1 MPAPGARPM
10 LHRRR
15 LLAAAGVLA
24 SPLTGWANTPPPEL
38 REELPA
44 ARLAGQGRLRFFG
57 LSVYDARLWLTTAP
71 GPEPWVQ
78 PLALELAY
86 TRDLVGAQIAERS
99 LTEMRRVGEVSP
111 PQAERWLAQMRQLFP
126 DVRAGDRITGVH
138 RPGEGARFFLNG
150 RRLGEVAD
158 AAFARLFFAIWLS
171 PRTSEPGLRAQL
183 LGEAVR

>member
-1 MPAPGARPM
+1 MPAPTRGPVWQ
-10 LHRRR
+10 RRR
-15 LLAAAGVLA
+15 WLAAAAGLA
-24 SPLTGWANTPPPEL
+24 TPLGSWANVLPPEL

-57 LSVYDARLWLTTAP
+57 LSVYDARLWRTAAP
-71 GPEPWVQ
+71 GPEPWQQ

-86 TRDLVGAQIAERS
+86 TRDLVGDQIAERS
-99 LTEMRRVGEVSP
+99 LVEMRRVGEVSP
-111 PQAERWLAQMRQLFP
+111 SQAERWLAQMRQLFP

-158 AAFARLFFAIWLS
+158 ANFARLFFAIWLS
-171 PRTSEPGLRAQL
+171 PRTSEPALRAQL
-183 LGEAVR
+183 LGEAAR